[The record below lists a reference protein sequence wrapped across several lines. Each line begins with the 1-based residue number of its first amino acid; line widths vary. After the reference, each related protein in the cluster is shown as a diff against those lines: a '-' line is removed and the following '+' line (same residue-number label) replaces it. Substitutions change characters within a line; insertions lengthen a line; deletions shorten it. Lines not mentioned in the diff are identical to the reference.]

1 MTTQMQLMINAIPV
15 VLSTEPSEQEIQRA
29 AEQWAFEAFSA
40 PSPQTPRMSL
50 DAVSLVFD
58 KLADDAERLIREQ
71 LASHYNRLH

>member
-1 MTTQMQLMINAIPV
+1 MTTQMQLMIK
-15 VLSTEPSEQEIQRA
+15 
-29 AEQWAFEAFSA
+29 QWAFEAFSA